1 MPKTSRHPFSL
12 HTYCS
17 SMPLAIFRLFRK
29 KAAKFFPMADVGD
42 EEKNRQEK
50 ERGENKNRI

>member
-1 MPKTSRHPFSL
+1 
-12 HTYCS
+12 
-17 SMPLAIFRLFRK
+17 MPLAIFRLFRK